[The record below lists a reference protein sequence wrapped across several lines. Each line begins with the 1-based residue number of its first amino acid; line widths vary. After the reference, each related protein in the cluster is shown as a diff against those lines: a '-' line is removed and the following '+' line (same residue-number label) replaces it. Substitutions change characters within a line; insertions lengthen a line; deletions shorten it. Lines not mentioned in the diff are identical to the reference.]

1 MLLLISTV
9 FTVFISTL
17 SLYIGTLSA
26 ARIMHKQ
33 MLNSVIRAP
42 TSTFFDI
49 TPVGRIIN
57 RFSQDIDTVDNDLP
71 ATLRAW
77 SACLFGV

>member
-1 MLLLISTV
+1 
-9 FTVFISTL
+9 
-17 SLYIGTLSA
+17 
-26 ARIMHKQ
+26 MHKQ

-49 TPVGRIIN
+49 TPVGRIVN

-77 SACLFGV
+77 SSCLFGV